1 MFLTNIHLSRSS
13 LGNEWVASNRILA
26 FAHGAS
32 IATHSKENVWQK
44 VIPTSKKNI
53 LVRDYHF
60 SAALW
65 SEMNLGGADDKGSI
79 SFCLK
84 YREICCKIY
93 RLTCLHAQGLL
104 WIWHR
109 VMVLKFRKTSS
120 ISPKKL
126 NKVFSVFGRVK
137 STSSFFRGLV
147 MLGQRLH
154 RGNMRL
160 KWLNWALNIII
171 VVH

>member
-1 MFLTNIHLSRSS
+1 MYARKEQLNEWLKTNEINIMFLTNIHLSRSS

-26 FAHGAS
+26 FAHGAN

-104 WIWHR
+104 WIWHG

-120 ISPKKL
+120 ISPKKTQQSL
-126 NKVFSVFGRVK
+126 FSFW
-137 STSSFFRGLV
+137 TC
-147 MLGQRLH
+147 
-154 RGNMRL
+154 
-160 KWLNWALNIII
+160 
-171 VVH
+171 